1 VRALPVLGAA
11 RRGGSSWQSLAR
23 RAGSIETDHLN
34 GEIVWLGERH
44 GVATPYN
51 RAITGLALR
60 AAAEGWPP
68 ERLSADALEAEIGA
82 AIRA

>member
-1 VRALPVLGAA
+1 
-11 RRGGSSWQSLAR
+11 
-23 RAGSIETDHLN
+23 
-34 GEIVWLGERH
+34 
-44 GVATPYN
+44 VATPYN

-82 AIRA
+82 AIWA